1 MNDFLEF
8 STLTSCYICR
18 MTFTGSVSIATEA
31 DIPELVILINSA
43 YRGESSKK
51 GWTTEADLLE
61 GQRTDGESLKTLFT
75 TPGSVL
81 LKYVNENNT
90 ISACVNLQQQGRK
103 LYLGMLTVS
112 PSLQAS
118 GIGKKLLAASE
129 QYARENKVEA
139 IRMTVISIRLELIAW
154 YERHGYNRTGETQPF
169 PKNDPKFGIPKQ
181 FLEFVVL
188 EKNITGEG

>member
-1 MNDFLEF
+1 
-8 STLTSCYICR
+8 
-18 MTFTGSVSIATEA
+18 MTTTGSVSIATGT

-51 GWTTEADLLE
+51 GWTTEADLLD
-61 GQRTDGESLKTLFT
+61 GQRTDIESLGMLLNK
-75 TPGSVL
+75 PGSVL
-81 LKYVNENNT
+81 LKYVNAENK
-90 ISACVNLQQQGRK
+90 ISACVNLQQQERK

-112 PSLQAS
+112 PTLQGS

-129 QYARENKVEA
+129 QYARENNFEA

-169 PKNDPKFGIPKQ
+169 PTGDPKFGIPKQ

-188 EKNITGEG
+188 EKNIKGKGE